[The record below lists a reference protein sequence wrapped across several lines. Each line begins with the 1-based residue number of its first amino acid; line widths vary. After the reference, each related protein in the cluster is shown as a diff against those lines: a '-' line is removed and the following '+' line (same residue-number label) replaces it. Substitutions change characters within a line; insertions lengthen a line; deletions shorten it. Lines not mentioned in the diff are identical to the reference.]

1 MAGSLLLDTSVVID
15 LFKGRPVAKQVIA
28 STPDLFLPSIV
39 LGELIHGAE
48 ASNRRVANLTEVED
62 FTASVTVLPCD
73 AVTAAHYG
81 EIKAALR
88 AKGRPLPDNDVWI
101 AATARQH
108 LLIVATRDAH
118 FNEIPG
124 LATLSW

>member
-1 MAGSLLLDTSVVID
+1 
-15 LFKGRPVAKQVIA
+15 VIA
-28 STPDLFLPSIV
+28 ATSELFLPSIA

-48 ASNRRVANLTEVED
+48 VSNRRVANLAAVEH
-62 FTASVTVLPCD
+62 FTASVTVLSC
-73 AVTAAHYG
+73 AAGTASHYG

-88 AKGRPLPDNDVWI
+88 SKGRPLPDNDVWI

-108 LLIVATRDAH
+108 VLTVATRDSH

-124 LATLSW
+124 LAILSR